1 LELITQIARDG
12 EGASKLL
19 TVQVTGARDRSQ
31 AKRVGK
37 SVVNSPLV
45 KTMAHGADPNWGRI
59 VMAVGKCEDDLDIVP
74 DRVQVTICQR
84 PVYPQL
90 CDEAELEQLRA
101 QLAGDTVPIGIDLGI
116 GTAEFTVYGCDLSAG
131 YVHLNSSYTT

>member
-1 LELITQIARDG
+1 M
-12 EGASKLL
+12 
-19 TVQVTGARDRSQ
+19 
-31 AKRVGK
+31 GK

-59 VMAVGKCEDDLDIVP
+59 VMAVGKCEDELDISP
-74 DRVQVTICQR
+74 DRVQVAICDR

-90 CDEAELEQLRA
+90 RTEQELEQLRSE
-101 QLAGDTVPIGIDLGI
+101 LAGDTVPISIELGI